1 MERDITICARPVI
14 GHVATRT
21 GSYLPAASHTTQLL
35 WPTRVKVTLN
45 KGYNEEE
52 GRVAEF
58 AERDMTTGLHQFSVY
73 KSEVCVAQAVPD
85 V

>member
-1 MERDITICARPVI
+1 MCSPCDRSCGNKNRF
-14 GHVATRT
+14 
-21 GSYLPAASHTTQLL
+21 LPACCKSYYTITVA
-35 WPTRVKVTLN
+35 TRVKVTLN

-73 KSEVCVAQAVPD
+73 KSEVCVAQTVPD